1 METDER
7 AMAESEERNNKR
19 LRRRS
24 RTIREQNG
32 DARDRVSAVNHS
44 WSDCVRGA
52 RRRWEEVEKKGG
64 LRLSGRGIEGKVRTR
79 DERHLEKEREAPEN
93 RDKAGKMT
101 NKREVA
107 LWW

>member
-1 METDER
+1 MR
-7 AMAESEERNNKR
+7 
-19 LRRRS
+19 
-24 RTIREQNG
+24 
-32 DARDRVSAVNHS
+32 
-44 WSDCVRGA
+44 
-52 RRRWEEVEKKGG
+52 
-64 LRLSGRGIEGKVRTR
+64 GRGIEGKVRTR